1 MTHISIKYY
10 LNKCHVTYYMQ
21 TSPCKIFPKTYFA
34 KISEKRVSNNVITD
48 NYTYA
53 TRKST
58 IKTRE

>member
-1 MTHISIKYY
+1 
-10 LNKCHVTYYMQ
+10 MQ
-21 TSPCKIFPKTYFA
+21 TSSCKIFPKTYFA

-53 TRKST
+53 TKKST